1 MRARGRRSV
10 DGRERTASLRQRVS
24 QLGRRA
30 RLLTISGAWMSCR
43 CRNDCGADTVA
54 PARQTGEQET
64 HFTRSKRIQRT
75 GLRWDRDPAAPWR
88 FPHRTSGN
96 SPIRLR
102 PIAQGQHNSSRFR
115 LAAALRCLRHRLL
128 LQSVNARE
136 SANAILLQR
145 YRFARFRADA
155 FLLGQ
160 LGLAGKQSF
169 AGLVFSHEARL
180 RPHQGKEKS
189 AIDTGQ

>member
-1 MRARGRRSV
+1 M
-10 DGRERTASLRQRVS
+10 TAALT
-24 QLGRRA
+24 LLLLHA
-30 RLLTISGAWMSCR
+30 RLASKQLTSPDRSASNALACAGIMIQPRLG
-43 CRNDCGADTVA
+43 DFLT
-54 PARQTGEQET
+54 ARQA
-64 HFTRSKRIQRT
+64 I
-75 GLRWDRDPAAPWR
+75 APFAFVQSR
-88 FPHRTSGN
+88 KGS
-96 SPIRLR
+96 SD
-102 PIAQGQHNSSRFR
+102 SSRFR
-115 LAAALRCLRHRLL
+115 LTAALRSLRHRLL

-160 LGLAGKQSF
+160 LSLAGKQSF